1 MINDLLWWIGLIV
14 CLLGGI
20 IGLALVVWL
29 AGNAWMDASRKWR
42 KIFRAEK
49 DIMDYIQHKKEFEKW
64 KKEQEALKDADD

>member
-1 MINDLLWWIGLIV
+1 MTNDLLWWIGLIV

-64 KKEQEALKDADD
+64 KKEQRGMKDGK